1 MLQILI
7 NVGKIISP
15 IFYKILYMSI
25 IGTLLGILILVL
37 TKLFD
42 TKLSAK
48 WKCLIWII
56 PLIFLIIP
64 LQRIEIKTSNNI
76 PISSTID
83 KVENIF
89 NSVELMENKE
99 LDIGTYKL
107 TEQQTTQ
114 LEKISNNENPKY
126 DIKEII
132 LNIIIPLLWLIVS
145 TMGLLIFI
153 IGNINLVTKVRKTK
167 KVKDYRIKAIQRNC
181 KRKLKINK
189 SIEIRSQN
197 VNASPCIYGI
207 IHPKILIPEG
217 FTEKEDEIIENVFM
231 HELSHYKRKD
241 MITNF
246 ILIIITSLHWFNPFV
261 YVLFKK
267 IRQDM
272 ELATDEIALSKMDK
286 DEKKNYGLTL
296 INLLETYQNEQ
307 LATKMLCIMDD
318 NKSMEKRIKMIKL
331 STKLKKHRISIIMFI
346 ITILLC
352 VISPFLLKTTN
363 EINAYSFSDEDK
375 IYEQI
380 KQYLI
385 KLEEEN
391 HYLESPEFA
400 NDSDNFKVFIDIGK
414 LGIEENGEEKYVY
427 VLALIQ
433 SYSVQEELVK
443 NESLMT
449 YKFTIKDNAITNYQ
463 IPVDGINYDESV
475 KEIFPEYIIK
485 KMQQSE
491 ELINRKKLED
501 EANEYY
507 NFNSSSEK
515 KHLINGKYIN
525 SSSTYNEEEIN
536 KLVGKWKPFKVE
548 YNGQEIPLSQVY
560 GSGIAYGGELILNHN
575 GTYSEFIGIYS
586 VEKINDL
593 QGTYNIYGNG
603 EKALLKSNNGE
614 TKELECLES
623 SNINSNDATIVER
636 LENGTCIYFKKQ

>member
-25 IGTLLGILILVL
+25 IGTILGILILVL

-145 TMGLLIFI
+145 TMGLIIFI

-443 NESLMT
+443 NESLMA

-614 TKELECLES
+614 IKELECLES